1 MHVTRIM
8 FAAALALTA
17 GAAGCGSDD
26 DGGTSAPGTVEAT
39 LRDFKIELSK
49 TTVPA
54 GEVTFALDNK
64 GPSVHEFVVFKT
76 DLAADALPTDDT
88 GDVAESDTFAPVDEV
103 EDIGLGND
111 EKLTVDLTAGSYVVI
126 CNIPAHYRQG
136 MHAAFTV
143 S

>member
-1 MHVTRIM
+1 
-8 FAAALALTA
+8 
-17 GAAGCGSDD
+17 
-26 DGGTSAPGTVEAT
+26 
-39 LRDFKIELSK
+39 
-49 TTVPA
+49 
-54 GEVTFALDNK
+54 
-64 GPSVHEFVVFKT
+64 VHEFVVFKT